1 MTTTCDFDASLCIS
15 GLAATASK
23 VKVFWNMLKNAGNGM
38 GWICRSKS
46 NQDIDMK
53 PKSHEAQIIKFQH
66 VKKSSSI
73 PQTTSGL
80 FKSGPS
86 PLEYDKI
93 GYFYTRLLTGQL
105 I

>member
-1 MTTTCDFDASLCIS
+1 MTTTCDFDAPHSLCVS

-66 VKKSSSI
+66 VKKAHRYLKPLLGYSSRA
-73 PQTTSGL
+73 PPLWNMT
-80 FKSGPS
+80 KSVIFIQGC
-86 PLEYDKI
+86 
-93 GYFYTRLLTGQL
+93 
-105 I
+105 